1 VHQGVRAFS
10 WFIYRITTP
19 GLREIFMNPNNRYQL
34 RDALLAVL
42 AGNYRDPRLG
52 PRLLALKVLY
62 YAFSAGR
69 LKESLAAWKKR
80 REAARELPAQ
90 TPQPSS

>member
-1 VHQGVRAFS
+1 
-10 WFIYRITTP
+10 
-19 GLREIFMNPNNRYQL
+19 MNPNNRYRL

-42 AGNYRDPRLG
+42 AGNVFSGTRLG
-52 PRLLALKVLY
+52 LRIFALKALY

-69 LKESLAAWKKR
+69 LKQSLAAWKKR
-80 REAARELPAQ
+80 REAARELGAQ